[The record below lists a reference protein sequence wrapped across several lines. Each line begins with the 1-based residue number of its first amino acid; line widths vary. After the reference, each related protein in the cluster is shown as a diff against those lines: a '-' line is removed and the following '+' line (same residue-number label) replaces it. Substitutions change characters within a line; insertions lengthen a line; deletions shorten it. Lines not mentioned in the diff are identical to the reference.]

1 MKRASSRTK
10 PRQRP
15 SQEMKRKGETRSGES
30 KGDWLT
36 RSGAALSSLRKTA
49 SRMLNA
55 PHRPRPV
62 FKDSMAPVIES
73 RPSDSIRLGHAAHGP
88 VLVRSSKRL
97 YLGLHLTPTWTAILT
112 RFNRL
117 SALGSFG
124 SLTAYRLRSP
134 CVCVQCGTQN
144 SQDVNHLLPRGE

>member
-55 PHRPRPV
+55 PHWPRPV

-97 YLGLHLTPTWTAILT
+97 YLGLHLTPTWTHILPGSIGS
-112 RFNRL
+112 RL
-117 SALGSFG
+117 I
-124 SLTAYRLRSP
+124 RLP
-134 CVCVQCGTQN
+134 HCLPAQIPMCVCGMWNAKQ
-144 SQDVNHLLPRGE
+144 PRREPFVATWRVIY